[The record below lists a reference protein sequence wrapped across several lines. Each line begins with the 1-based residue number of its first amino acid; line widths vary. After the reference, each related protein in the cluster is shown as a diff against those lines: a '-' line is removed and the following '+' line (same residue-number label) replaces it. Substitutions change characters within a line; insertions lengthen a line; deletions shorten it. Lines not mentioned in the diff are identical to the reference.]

1 MSAIY
6 DHHVD
11 GAPSLQAMYKCN
23 IDDKYLAYHCAH
35 GAGAGAL
42 AASLLMALGAAMV
55 TLMSV

>member
-1 MSAIY
+1 MF
-6 DHHVD
+6 
-11 GAPSLQAMYKCN
+11 KCN

-42 AASLLMALGAAMV
+42 TASLLMALGAALV